1 MHDSRGQGAIHV
13 NLLQDAGNLHTLPL
27 AGLAGDLAA
36 PLEPAVAGGH
46 HVHLL
51 PVNLEKYD
59 LLLTRKIPGINCI
72 R

>member
-1 MHDSRGQGAIHV
+1 MHDSRGQGAIQV

-36 PLEPAVAGGH
+36 PLEPAVAGRH

-51 PVNLEKYD
+51 PVNLEK
-59 LLLTRKIPGINCI
+59 
-72 R
+72 